1 MTKKKG
7 LFMALALAVAS
18 CAATAFA
25 EPLRGLDWRLPEK
38 GARFEGSTLIV
49 DVPPDGGRA
58 MVCATARIDISR
70 AFREF
75 GVAIVGLRFRATG
88 VTEPDAIWN
97 GVKVM
102 ISYVDADGDTQY
114 TGVDSPAPKGTFDWR
129 FETVR
134 LSALANPRG
143 IRDNTITLFLGLQ
156 GCTGHAEF
164 DLASLDLTF
173 EKSGLL
179 LTNQDYIVR
188 YPGDECFN
196 AEKQRSREDAELL
209 SHPGDKEKGSL
220 GEYSKITPNLQNSK
234 TPSSESKTN
243 SASLRL
249 CVKKPLRGCMLPERS
264 TTEDDIA
271 TLASW
276 GATMARF
283 QIMRN
288 WTAVNDCQDLDEYA
302 QWIDSRLDN
311 LADVL
316 RWAQAR
322 GMKIVVDLHSPPGGK
337 RQRPREMNMLHD
349 DKYADAFVETWRRIA
364 RRFAGNPAIYG
375 YDLINEPA
383 QWGAARNNYW
393 DLQRRAAE
401 AVREIDP
408 ATPIIVASNMAN
420 SPGTFRYLSPL
431 AMDNVIYQIHV
442 YAPGKFTH
450 QGVGG
455 GLARKADGSQYK
467 WPDPEMGWDVN
478 YLRRILESVRAFQEK
493 HHARIYVGEFS
504 AIAWAPGADR
514 YLRDCISL
522 FEEYGWDWTYHAFR
536 EWAGWDVE
544 KETAG
549 PGQPPVPSA
558 DNPRKR
564 ALLDGFK
571 H

>member
-1 MTKKKG
+1 MKSKS
-7 LFMALALAVAS
+7 LVAAVH
-18 CAATAFA
+18 AAVIVATTAAA
-25 EPLRGLDWRLPEK
+25 EPLRGLNWRLPEK

-58 MVCATARIDISR
+58 MVCATAAVDVSQ

-75 GVAIVGLRFRATG
+75 GVAIIGVRFRADG
-88 VTEPDAIWN
+88 VTEPDASWN

-114 TGVDSPAPKGTFDWR
+114 IGVDSPAPKGTFDWR

-143 IRDNTITLFLGLQ
+143 IRDNRVTLFLGLQ

-173 EKSGLL
+173 EASGLKRVNEDYVVHYPAPAPSAPNDDAL
-179 LTNQDYIVR
+179 RANDGGALRQMTNDGLFVIA
-188 YPGDECFN
+188 
-196 AEKQRSREDAELL
+196 AEGGQSL
-209 SHPGDKEKGSL
+209 GDKIAPVIAPKAPVIAAAAGRRR
-220 GEYSKITPNLQNSK
+220 P
-234 TPSSESKTN
+234 
-243 SASLRL
+243 L
-249 CVKKPLRGCMLPERS
+249 CGCMLPARA

-276 GATMARF
+276 GATLARF

-288 WTAVNDCQDLDEYA
+288 WTAVNDCQDLDEYT

-349 DKYADAFVETWRRIA
+349 DQYADAFVETWRRIA

-383 QWGAARNNYW
+383 QWGAARNSYW
-393 DLQRRAAE
+393 ELQRRAAE
-401 AVREIDP
+401 AIREIDP
-408 ATPIIVASNMAN
+408 ATPIIVASNMAD
-420 SPGTFRYLSPL
+420 SPGAFLYLSPL

-455 GLARKADGSQYK
+455 LVRKPDGSQFM
-467 WPDPEMGWDVN
+467 WPDPEMGWDID
-478 YLRRILESVRAFQEK
+478 YLRRILKPVRSFQAR

-504 AIAWAPGADR
+504 AITWAPGADR

-536 EWAGWDVE
+536 EWEGWSVE
-544 KETAG
+544 HEVAA
-549 PGQPPVPSA
+549 PGQPPVPSD

>member
-7 LFMALALAVAS
+7 LFVTFALAMALG
-18 CAATAFA
+18 AATAGA
-25 EPLRGLDWRLPEK
+25 EPLRGLNWKLPEK
-38 GARFEGSTLIV
+38 WARMEGSTLVV
-49 DVPPDGGRA
+49 DVPPDAGRP

-75 GVAIVGLRFRATG
+75 GVAIVGIRFRATG
-88 VTEPDAIWN
+88 VTEPDARWN

-173 EKSGLL
+173 EKSGLHL
-179 LTNQDYIVR
+179 ANQDYIVR
-188 YPGDECFN
+188 YPGDEGFN
-196 AEKQRSREDAELL
+196 AERSDR
-209 SHPGDKEKGSL
+209 
-220 GEYSKITPNLQNSK
+220 
-234 TPSSESKTN
+234 
-243 SASLRL
+243 SAL
-249 CVKKPLRGCMLPERS
+249 KKPLRGCMLPERS

-288 WTAVNDCQDLDEYA
+288 WTAVDDCQDLDEYVR
-302 QWIDSRLDN
+302 WIDSRLDN

-383 QWGAARNNYW
+383 QWGAARNSYW
-393 DLQRRAAE
+393 ELQRRAAE
-401 AVREIDP
+401 AIREIDP

-420 SPGTFRYLSPL
+420 SPGAFRYLSPL

-467 WPDPEMGWDVN
+467 WPDPEMKWDID
-478 YLRRILESVRAFQEK
+478 YLRRILEPVRAFQEK

-544 KETAG
+544 KETVG

-564 ALLDGFK
+564 ALLDGLK

>member
-1 MTKKKG
+1 MGKG
-7 LFMALALAVAS
+7 TLGPIALAALA
-18 CAATAFA
+18 AAGMVRG
-25 EPLRGLDWRLPEK
+25 ESLRGIDWRLPEK
-38 GARFEGSTLIV
+38 WARIEGSTLVV
-49 DVPPDGGRA
+49 DVPPDAGRP
-58 MVCATARIDISR
+58 MVCATTRIDVSR

-75 GVAIVGLRFRATG
+75 GVAILGVRFRATG
-88 VTEPDAIWN
+88 VTEPDARWN

-102 ISYVDADGDTQY
+102 ISYVDAEGDTQY

-143 IRDNTITLFLGLQ
+143 IRDSTVTLFLGLQ

-164 DLASLDLTF
+164 DLDSVDLTI
-173 EKSGLL
+173 EPSGLKPV
-179 LTNQDYIVR
+179 NQDYIVR
-188 YPGDECFN
+188 YPES
-196 AEKQRSREDAELL
+196 AEAAIHGGRAKA
-209 SHPGDKEKGSL
+209 
-220 GEYSKITPNLQNSK
+220 
-234 TPSSESKTN
+234 
-243 SASLRL
+243 
-249 CVKKPLRGCMLPERS
+249 VPLRGCMLPERA

-276 GATMARF
+276 GATLARF

-288 WTAVNDCQDLDEYA
+288 WTAVDDSQDLDEYA

-316 RWAQAR
+316 TWAQAR

-349 DKYADAFVETWRRIA
+349 DKFADAFVETWRRIA

-383 QWGAARNNYW
+383 QWGAAKNSYW

-401 AVREIDP
+401 AIREIDP
-408 ATPIIVASNMAN
+408 ATPIIVASNMAD
-420 SPGTFRYLSPL
+420 SPGAFLYLSPL
-431 AMDNVIYQIHV
+431 AMDNVVYQIHV
-442 YAPGKFTH
+442 YAPAKFTH

-455 GLARKADGSQYK
+455 LVRKPDGSQFK
-467 WPDPEMGWDVN
+467 WPDPEMGWDIG
-478 YLRRILESVRAFQEK
+478 YLRRILGPVRAFQEK

-504 AIAWAPGADR
+504 AIAWAPGADQ

-536 EWAGWDVE
+536 EWAGWSVE
-544 KETAG
+544 HEVAA
-549 PGQPPVPSA
+549 PGQTPVPSD

-564 ALLDGFK
+564 ALLDGF
-571 H
+571 HR

>member
-1 MTKKKG
+1 MKTRF
-7 LFMALALAVAS
+7 LLAALA
-18 CAATAFA
+18 AAETAGA

-38 GARFEGSTLIV
+38 GARIEGSTLVV
-49 DVPPDGGRA
+49 DVPPEGGRA
-58 MVCATARIDISR
+58 MVCASARIDVSR

-75 GVAIVGLRFRATG
+75 GVAILGVRFRATD
-88 VTEPDAIWN
+88 VSEPDARWN

-129 FETVR
+129 FDTVR

-143 IRDNTITLFLGLQ
+143 IRDNRVTLFLGLQ

-164 DLASLDLTF
+164 DLDSVDLTI
-173 EKSGLL
+173 EPSGLKRV
-179 LTNQDYIVR
+179 NEDYIVR
-188 YPGDECFN
+188 YPAPDTARVTSDEIRVRSGEGGDGE
-196 AEKQRSREDAELL
+196 
-209 SHPGDKEKGSL
+209 SL
-220 GEYSKITPNLQNSK
+220 VHR
-234 TPSSESKTN
+234 PSSLVT
-243 SASLRL
+243 AAQRT
-249 CVKKPLRGCMLPERS
+249 PLRGCMLPERA

-276 GATMARF
+276 GATLARF

-288 WTAVNDCQDLDEYA
+288 WTAVDDCQDLDEYA

-311 LADVL
+311 LAEVL

-349 DKYADAFVETWRRIA
+349 DRYADAFVETWRRIA

-383 QWGAARNNYW
+383 QWGAARNSYW
-393 DLQRRAAE
+393 ELQRRAAE
-401 AVREIDP
+401 AIREIDP
-408 ATPIIVASNMAN
+408 ATPIVFASNMAD
-420 SPGTFRYLSPL
+420 SPGAFLYLSPL
-431 AMDNVIYQIHV
+431 AMDNVVYQIHV

-455 GLARKADGSQYK
+455 LVRKPDGSQFK
-467 WPDPEMGWDVN
+467 WPDPEMGWDIG
-478 YLRRILESVRAFQEK
+478 YLRRILEPVRAFQER

-514 YLRDCISL
+514 YLRDCIAL

-536 EWAGWDVE
+536 EWAAWSVE
-544 KETAG
+544 HEVAS
-549 PGQPPVPSA
+549 PGQPPVPSD

-564 ALLDGFK
+564 TLLEGLRRK
-571 H
+571 

>member
-1 MTKKKG
+1 MKSLSFAATV
-7 LFMALALAVAS
+7 LAASMA
-18 CAATAFA
+18 AATAA
-25 EPLRGLDWRLPEK
+25 AAPLRDLNWKLPEK
-38 GARFEGSTLIV
+38 GARLEGSTLIV
-49 DVPPDGGRA
+49 DVPHEGGRA
-58 MVCATARIDISR
+58 MVCASARIDVSQ
-70 AFREF
+70 AYREF
-75 GVAIVGLRFRATG
+75 GVAIIGLRFRADG
-88 VTEPDAIWN
+88 VTEPDARWN

-102 ISYVDADGDTQY
+102 ISYVDADSDTQY
-114 TGVDSPAPKGTFDWR
+114 TGIDSPAPKGTFDWR
-129 FETVR
+129 FDTVR

-164 DLASLDLTF
+164 DLSSLDLTIQP
-173 EKSGLL
+173 SGLKL
-179 LTNQDYIVR
+179 ENEDFIVR
-188 YPGDECFN
+188 YPDE
-196 AEKQRSREDAELL
+196 QDAANRNDETLPAPQQTNLL
-209 SHPGDKEKGSL
+209 QGSSGLAGSPQPGG
-220 GEYSKITPNLQNSK
+220 GRG
-234 TPSSESKTN
+234 
-243 SASLRL
+243 A
-249 CVKKPLRGCMLPERS
+249 PLHGVMLPERA

-276 GATMARF
+276 GATLARF

-288 WTAVNDCQDLDEYA
+288 WSAVDDCQDLEEYA

-316 RWAQAR
+316 RWAEAR

-349 DKYADAFVETWRRIA
+349 DKYAEAFVETWRRIA
-364 RRFAGNPAIYG
+364 TRFNGDPAIYG

-383 QWGAARNNYW
+383 QWGAARNSYW

-401 AVREIDP
+401 AIRKIDP
-408 ATPIIVASNMAN
+408 TTPIIVASNMAD
-420 SPGTFRYLSPL
+420 SPGAFRYLSPL
-431 AMDNVIYQIHV
+431 AMDNVIYQIHL

-455 GLARKADGSQYK
+455 MVRKADGRQFE
-467 WPDPEMGWDVN
+467 WPDPEMGWDIS
-478 YLRRILESVRAFQEK
+478 YLRRVLEPVRAFQK
-493 HHARIYVGEFS
+493 RHNARIYVGEFS

-522 FEEYGWDWTYHAFR
+522 FDEYGWDWTYHAFR
-536 EWAGWDVE
+536 EWAGWSVE
-544 KETAG
+544 HEVAG
-549 PGQPPVPSA
+549 PGQQPVPSD

-564 ALLDGFK
+564 ALLEGFR

>member
-1 MTKKKG
+1 MKSLSFAATV
-7 LFMALALAVAS
+7 LAASMA
-18 CAATAFA
+18 AATAA
-25 EPLRGLDWRLPEK
+25 AAPLRDLNWTLPEP
-38 GARFEGSTLIV
+38 GARLEGSTLIV
-49 DVPPDGGRA
+49 DVPHEGGRA
-58 MVCATARIDISR
+58 MVCASARIDVSQ
-70 AFREF
+70 AYREF
-75 GVAIVGLRFRATG
+75 GVAIIGLRFRADG
-88 VTEPDAIWN
+88 VTEPDARWN

-114 TGVDSPAPKGTFDWR
+114 TGIDSPAPKGTFDWR
-129 FETVR
+129 FDTVR

-164 DLASLDLTF
+164 DLSSLDLTIQP
-173 EKSGLL
+173 SGLKME
-179 LTNQDYIVR
+179 NEDFIVH
-188 YPGDECFN
+188 YPPP
-196 AEKQRSREDAELL
+196 AA
-209 SHPGDKEKGSL
+209 
-220 GEYSKITPNLQNSK
+220 
-234 TPSSESKTN
+234 
-243 SASLRL
+243 
-249 CVKKPLRGCMLPERS
+249 PLHGVMLPERA

-276 GATMARF
+276 GATLARF

-288 WTAVNDCQDLDEYA
+288 WSAVDDCQDLEEYA

-316 RWAQAR
+316 RWAEAR

-349 DKYADAFVETWRRIA
+349 DKYAEAFVETWRRIA
-364 RRFAGNPAIYG
+364 TRFNGDPAIYG

-383 QWGAARNNYW
+383 QWGAARNSYW

-401 AVREIDP
+401 AIRKIDP
-408 ATPIIVASNMAN
+408 TTTIIVASNMAD
-420 SPGTFRYLSPL
+420 SPGAFRYLSPL
-431 AMDNVIYQIHV
+431 AMDNVIYQIHL

-455 GLARKADGSQYK
+455 MVRKADGRQFE
-467 WPDPEMGWDVN
+467 WPDPEMGWDIS
-478 YLRRILESVRAFQEK
+478 YLRRVLEPVRAFQK
-493 HHARIYVGEFS
+493 RHNARIYVGEFS

-522 FEEYGWDWTYHAFR
+522 FDEYGWDWTYHAFR
-536 EWAGWDVE
+536 EWAGWSVE
-544 KETAG
+544 HEVAG
-549 PGQPPVPSA
+549 PGQQPVPSD

-564 ALLDGFK
+564 ALLDGFR

>member
-7 LFMALALAVAS
+7 LLVAIALAMGLG
-18 CAATAFA
+18 AATADA

-58 MVCATARIDISR
+58 MVCATARIDVSR

-102 ISYVDADGDTQY
+102 ISYVDADGGTQY

-143 IRDNTITLFLGLQ
+143 IRDSAITLFLGLQ

-164 DLASLDLTF
+164 DLSSLDLTF
-173 EKSGLL
+173 EASGLKL
-179 LTNQDYIVR
+179 ENQNWIVR
-188 YPGDECFN
+188 YPNWTGGTSGTGATCGVPDPPV
-196 AEKQRSREDAELL
+196 SPVTHV
-209 SHPGDKEKGSL
+209 SPV
-220 GEYSKITPNLQNSK
+220 IQNS
-234 TPSSESKTN
+234 SIH
-243 SASLRL
+243 
-249 CVKKPLRGCMLPERS
+249 PLRGCMLPARD
-264 TTEDDIA
+264 TTEVDIA
-271 TLASW
+271 DLASW

-288 WTAVNDCQDLDEYA
+288 WTAVDDCQDLDEYA

-364 RRFAGNPAIYG
+364 RRFVGNPAIYG

-383 QWGAARNNYW
+383 QWGVARNSYW

-401 AVREIDP
+401 AIREIDP

-455 GLARKADGSQYK
+455 GLVRKADGSQYK

-478 YLRRILESVRAFQEK
+478 YLRRILEPVRAFQEK

-564 ALLDGFK
+564 ALLDGFAK
-571 H
+571 

>member
-1 MTKKKG
+1 
-7 LFMALALAVAS
+7 
-18 CAATAFA
+18 
-25 EPLRGLDWRLPEK
+25 
-38 GARFEGSTLIV
+38 
-49 DVPPDGGRA
+49 
-58 MVCATARIDISR
+58 
-70 AFREF
+70 
-75 GVAIVGLRFRATG
+75 
-88 VTEPDAIWN
+88 
-97 GVKVM
+97 
-102 ISYVDADGDTQY
+102 
-114 TGVDSPAPKGTFDWR
+114 
-129 FETVR
+129 VR

-173 EKSGLL
+173 EPSGLKRV
-179 LTNQDYIVR
+179 NEDYVVR
-188 YPGDECFN
+188 YPASPDTAQVTSDEVRVTSDN
-196 AEKQRSREDAELL
+196 AF
-209 SHPGDKEKGSL
+209 GV
-220 GEYSKITPNLQNSK
+220 
-234 TPSSESKTN
+234 SESLVTRH
-243 SASLRL
+243 SSLVTAAQRHS
-249 CVKKPLRGCMLPERS
+249 PLRGCMLPARA

-271 TLASW
+271 TLALW

-311 LADVL
+311 LAEVL

-364 RRFAGNPAIYG
+364 RRFAGNSAIYG

-383 QWGAARNNYW
+383 QWGAARNSYW

-401 AVREIDP
+401 AIREIDP

-420 SPGTFRYLSPL
+420 SPGAFRYLSPL

-455 GLARKADGSQYK
+455 GLVRKADGSQYK
-467 WPDPEMGWDVN
+467 WPDPEMKWDID
-478 YLRRILESVRAFQEK
+478 YLRRILEPVRAFQEK

-564 ALLDGFK
+564 VLLDGFRR
-571 H
+571 

>member
-1 MTKKKG
+1 MTTTKG
-7 LFMALALAVAS
+7 LFVTLALAMGLG
-18 CAATAFA
+18 AATAGA
-25 EPLRGLDWRLPEK
+25 DPLRGLDWRLPEK

-58 MVCATARIDISR
+58 MVCATARIDVSR

-75 GVAIVGLRFRATG
+75 GVAIVGLRFRATR

-143 IRDNTITLFLGLQ
+143 IRDNAITLFLGLQ

-188 YPGDECFN
+188 YPATPDTAQVTRDEVRVTSDN
-196 AEKQRSREDAELL
+196 ASGVSEPLVTRHSSLVTAVQRHS
-209 SHPGDKEKGSL
+209 
-220 GEYSKITPNLQNSK
+220 
-234 TPSSESKTN
+234 
-243 SASLRL
+243 
-249 CVKKPLRGCMLPERS
+249 PLRGCMLPARD
-264 TTEDDIA
+264 TTEVDIA
-271 TLASW
+271 DLAAW

-383 QWGAARNNYW
+383 QWGAARNSYW

-401 AVREIDP
+401 AIREIDP
-408 ATPIIVASNMAN
+408 ATPIIVASNMAD
-420 SPGTFRYLSPL
+420 SPGAFRYLSPL

-455 GLARKADGSQYK
+455 GLVRKADGSQYK
-467 WPDPEMGWDVN
+467 WPDPEMRWDVN
-478 YLRRILESVRAFQEK
+478 YLRRILEPVRAFQEK

-564 ALLDGFK
+564 ALLYGFK

>member
-7 LFMALALAVAS
+7 LFMVLALAMGLV
-18 CAATAFA
+18 AATANA

-88 VTEPDAIWN
+88 VTEPDARWN

-143 IRDNTITLFLGLQ
+143 IRDNAITLFLGLQ

-173 EKSGLL
+173 EASGLKRV
-179 LTNQDYIVR
+179 NSDYVIR
-188 YPGDECFN
+188 YPNADEFSTGLTGFSGLVN
-196 AEKQRSREDAELL
+196 RDLAL
-209 SHPGDKEKGSL
+209 SG
-220 GEYSKITPNLQNSK
+220 
-234 TPSSESKTN
+234 KTN
-243 SASLRL
+243 NLVNPVNP
-249 CVKKPLRGCMLPERS
+249 VKKNSLLGNRRGCMLPERA

-288 WTAVNDCQDLDEYA
+288 WTAVDDCQDLDEYA

-316 RWAQAR
+316 SWAQAR

-383 QWGAARNNYW
+383 QWGAARNSYW

-420 SPGTFRYLSPL
+420 SPGAFRYLSPL

-455 GLARKADGSQYK
+455 GLVRKADGSQYK
-467 WPDPEMGWDVN
+467 WPDQEMGWDID
-478 YLRRILESVRAFQEK
+478 YLRRILEPVRAFQEK

-514 YLRDCISL
+514 YLSDCISL
-522 FEEYGWDWTYHAFR
+522 FREYGWDWTYHAFR